1 MNKKE
6 ISEQNKQI
14 EALQYVSFRTVVIAV
29 KTFEYPFIN
38 FHRKSSASA
47 LRIKQAYVSLCILNP
62 LQKRVKCLK

>member
-38 FHRKSSASA
+38 FHHAQSSASA
-47 LRIKQAYVSLCILNP
+47 LGSNKLMSLC
-62 LQKRVKCLK
+62 VY